1 MTSSRVRKACGE
13 RLRQLERLG
22 LLLSFEHQLL
32 GSQPSEVF
40 VEQCGLGIESPVLN
54 LSDGRTLYMVW
65 LSLVAERPGACLYDY
80 RFVPPWPDRGFQKLP
95 SFADSHIGEVYVLP
109 GKWEYPRE
117 DVLNLRF
124 GKTGW
129 RLPCTRVEGLLAAL
143 SDTPIPEEYRHGSPT
158 PVRVEFFSKSGR
170 QLAET
175 TVTLCA
181 DRMTHHPQKAQHA
194 AEGRSAKPVV
204 APAAAAKPSAIAR
217 PRRSTLYDEAG
228 GSYLRAANT
237 LPEKGAPPA
246 ARVRDDSPGT
256 AVLGE

>member
-1 MTSSRVRKACGE
+1 MLSSQRQKVRLQ

-22 LLLSFEHQLL
+22 FVMPFEYYLL

-40 VEQCGLGIESPVLN
+40 VEQCGLGIESPVLD
-54 LSDGRTLYMVW
+54 LSDGRTLYLVW

-80 RFVPPWPDRGFQKLP
+80 RFVPPWPDRGFQRLP

-143 SDTPIPEEYRHGSPT
+143 SDTQS
-158 PVRVEFFSKSGR
+158 
-170 QLAET
+170 
-175 TVTLCA
+175 
-181 DRMTHHPQKAQHA
+181 
-194 AEGRSAKPVV
+194 
-204 APAAAAKPSAIAR
+204 
-217 PRRSTLYDEAG
+217 RRSI
-228 GSYLRAANT
+228 
-237 LPEKGAPPA
+237 
-246 ARVRDDSPGT
+246 GT
-256 AVLGE
+256 ARRLQSESSSSANLAGNWRRRP